1 MTWFVSSPL
10 QADGR
15 GCDEAHGGL
24 QHLARR
30 LHRLVLLLLHLI
42 EVIFE
47 SLMIN
52 S

>member
-1 MTWFVSSPL
+1 MTWFVSPL
-10 QADGR
+10 QSDGR

-30 LHRLVLLLLHLI
+30 LHRLVLLLLHLM

-47 SLMIN
+47 FLIN
-52 S
+52 N